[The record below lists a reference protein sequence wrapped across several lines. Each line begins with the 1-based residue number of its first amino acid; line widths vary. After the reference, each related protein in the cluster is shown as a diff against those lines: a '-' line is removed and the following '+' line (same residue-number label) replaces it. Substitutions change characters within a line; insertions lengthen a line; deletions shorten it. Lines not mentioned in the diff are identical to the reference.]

1 MNKEKDAQ
9 KQFISF
15 CPDWKTVILHKE
27 WQTYA
32 KRCYGRGVTLFHFKN
47 NIDQDIDTSLF

>member
-32 KRCYGRGVTLFHFKN
+32 KRCYGGGAMLFHFKN